1 MKRLKSHA
9 CSLGCI
15 AAVIP
20 ILSSLFVAPWALA
33 DDGDDGDDGHKAVLY
48 SIAADTWKF
57 YAADVDPNTN
67 LPMDNL
73 TWAGGGPLSSQGQYT
88 SASNIGVYLWA
99 VVAANDLNLIS
110 RSTAD
115 SLVSATLNEVATLD
129 RFQGMLYQWYNTT
142 NGHKIRNPGDIDC
155 AAEPTPVPDNCYFL
169 SAVDNG
175 WYASGLIVV
184 RQALPELRPQV
195 DALLQSM
202 NFGIFYDSGYQHPG
216 CNVNTSTDPHPSQPT
231 GQMFGGY
238 YAQQGPAGYH
248 NGALYSDP
256 RIAIYI
262 GMGLHQMPGDV
273 WWRSWRVLPPKQC
286 ATDPDFSWIGQ
297 WPVAGHWHTYRDLQS
312 GKKFKV
318 WEGHYI
324 YPGTSTTFVP
334 TWAGGM
340 FEGLMANE
348 VMPETIFGPQS
359 FGLND
364 LRWAQV
370 QVEYATQALQY
381 PIWGMSPSSTADD
394 TGDYGGFGVEGLLFP
409 YFGSGANASHPSLG
423 LSQCWS
429 CAAENTVTPHASFL
443 ALSVLPEEAYA
454 NIVNLR
460 TLYPDVYNSDGGF
473 YDAVSPITGSVGHRR
488 LVLDQSMIMAALDN
502 AINHGAMQ
510 RHFFTDPVA
519 RIGLRYLSYEKMS
532 IE

>member
-73 TWAGGGPLSSQGQYT
+73 TWAGGGQLSSQGQYT

-409 YFGSGANASHPSLG
+409 YFGTGANASHPSLG

-443 ALSVLPEEAYA
+443 ALSVLPQEAYA

>member
-1 MKRLKSHA
+1 MNRVKSHA
-9 CSLGCI
+9 SSIGRI
-15 AAVIP
+15 AAMIL
-20 ILSSLFVAPWALA
+20 ILSMFLVPTWAVA
-33 DDGDDGDDGHKAVLY
+33 DDDSSGHNAVLY

-57 YAADVDPNTN
+57 YAADIDPNTN

-73 TWAGGGPLSSQGQYT
+73 TWAGGGPLSSKGQYT

-99 VVAANDLNLIS
+99 VVSAKDLNLIS

-129 RFQGMLYQWYNTT
+129 RYQGLLYQWYDTT
-142 NGHKIRNPGDIDC
+142 NGHKIRNPNDIDC
-155 AAEPTPVPDNCYFL
+155 ANDPPPHTDNCDFL

-175 WYASGLIVV
+175 WYASGLVVV
-184 RQALPELRPQV
+184 RQALPELRGQV
-195 DALLQSM
+195 DALLQAM
-202 NFGIFYDSGYQHPG
+202 NFGLFYDSGYQTPG
-216 CNVNTSTDPHPSQPT
+216 CNVNAPTDPSPNQPT

-238 YAQQGPAGYH
+238 YANQGPAGYH

-286 ATDPDFSWIGQ
+286 STDPDFSWIGQ
-297 WPVAGHWHTYRDLQS
+297 WPVAGYWHAYKDFQS
-312 GKKFKV
+312 GKKFNV
-318 WEGHYI
+318 WEGHYLDT
-324 YPGTSTTFVP
+324 GTSTTFVP

-340 FEGLMANE
+340 FEGLMANL
-348 VMPETIFGPQS
+348 VMPETSFGPRS

-370 QVEYATQALQY
+370 QVQYATQALHY
-381 PIWGMSPSSTADD
+381 SVWGMSPSSTADD
-394 TGDYGGFGVEGLLFP
+394 TGDYGGFGVEGLIFP
-409 YFGSGANASHPSLG
+409 YFGGGADSSHPNLG
-423 LSQCWS
+423 LSQCWA
-429 CAAENTVTPHASFL
+429 CASEDTVTPHASFL
-443 ALSVLPEEAYA
+443 ALPVLPHEAYA

-460 TLYPDVYNSDGGF
+460 TLYPDVYSSDGGF
-473 YDAVSPITGSVGHRR
+473 YDAVNPVTGAVGHRR

-510 RHFFTDPVA
+510 QHFFSDPIAWV
-519 RIGLRYLSYEKMS
+519 GLRYLADEKMS
-532 IE
+532 IH